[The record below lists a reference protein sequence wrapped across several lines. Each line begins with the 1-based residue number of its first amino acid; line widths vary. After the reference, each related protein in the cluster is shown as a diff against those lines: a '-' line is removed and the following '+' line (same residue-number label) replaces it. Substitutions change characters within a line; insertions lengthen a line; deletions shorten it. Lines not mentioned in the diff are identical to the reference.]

1 MKIPEIRIHSWGG
14 LGSQLFAVAT
24 AFQVHRKI
32 PWRRVVILS
41 HSSGVTFRSLEVDYQ
56 NEWLRFEFKDDY
68 TDKSSNLGSIQEKPR
83 IKLSEMIKKIFT
95 GLGFMNSL
103 NNDNQIKGLK
113 PWVLSVRGHYSH
125 KKIDL
130 ETLNFLSGVLSISS
144 TGGIGNQRIGLHYRL
159 GDLLALETKS
169 FISEKDL
176 IKVVAKIR
184 VDYSVNQVDVFSD
197 SQQQASSLLSPL
209 EPSLRVVSLE
219 TLATIKSLLD
229 YEIFVGTNSKISIWV
244 TLLRLNIDPHSIIFL
259 PDKSQQE
266 LSRILPNHDTWENLY
281 FFDCSSR

>member
-68 TDKSSNLGSIQEKPR
+68 KAHSSHPGKTQGEPR
-83 IKLSEMIKKIFT
+83 IILSKIVKKFFT
-95 GLGFMNSL
+95 ALGLLSSL
-103 NNDNQIKGLK
+103 NDDDQIKFLK
-113 PWVLSVRGHYSH
+113 PWVLSVRGHYSQ
-125 KKIDL
+125 KVIDL

-209 EPSLRVVSLE
+209 KPSLRVVSLE

-244 TLLRLNIDPHSIIFL
+244 TLFRLHIDPHSIIFL
-259 PDKSQQE
+259 PDKSQRE
-266 LSRILPNHDTWENLY
+266 LSRILPNHDTWKNLY